1 MNGVKMIA
9 NEKLCIH
16 LDQHPMFQND
26 TQNYSSYGSTEV
38 SDDAWSE
45 CMVEVTNTLSDFFEI
60 GMFCFKTHCPVLS

>member
-9 NEKLCIH
+9 NDKLCIQ

-38 SDDAWSE
+38 SDDAWPE
-45 CMVEVTNTLSDFFEI
+45 CMVD
-60 GMFCFKTHCPVLS
+60 